1 MSDLERRPEQVANVL
16 VPNGGQRLP
25 SSRDLAGGG
34 LTVSDVDWTGEV
46 VELSDLDTAFP
57 PTDWELANAVV
68 DDGLVRRRG
77 AAYYRRRVA
86 WSARWGEVVV
96 ATCEQ
101 SVAPQPDGRF
111 RAIGAYRTVSL
122 DQHQVISPC
131 GTRRGE
137 VPVDGTGHSG
147 SVDAWPADVRASDD
161 AHGREG
167 KSFRQ
172 AHETVAMLPAAV
184 RRSIFAR
191 ATPPTV
197 FAAQA
202 IRRLDSGTVTVSA
215 LRLRD
220 DEAIAVIG
228 SLQGG
233 AAAWQVEQRT
243 YRFNDAPRLAGGR
256 RPTA

>member
-1 MSDLERRPEQVANVL
+1 MSNLERRPEQAVNVQ
-16 VPNGGQRLP
+16 PKSGQRLT
-25 SSRDLAGGG
+25 SARDLAGGG
-34 LTVSDVDWTGEV
+34 LNVSDVDWSGEI

-77 AAYYRRRVA
+77 TAYYRRRVA
-86 WSARWGEVVV
+86 WSARRDEVVV

-101 SVAPQPDGRF
+101 TVAPQPDGRF
-111 RAIGAYRTVSL
+111 RPIGAYRTVSL
-122 DQHQVISPC
+122 DVHQVISPC

-137 VPVDGTGHSG
+137 VPVDGTEDSRWTD
-147 SVDAWPADVRASDD
+147 SRMSQASNSDD

-167 KSFRQ
+167 KGFRE
-172 AHETVAMLPAAV
+172 AHETVAMLPTAV

-191 ATPPTV
+191 ATPPAV
-197 FAAQA
+197 FAARA
-202 IRRLDSGTVTVSA
+202 IRRLNSGTVTVSA

-233 AAAWQVEQRT
+233 ATTWQVEQRT
-243 YRFNDAPRLAGGR
+243 YCFEDAPRLTGDR
-256 RPTA
+256 RPAS

>member
-1 MSDLERRPEQVANVL
+1 MSGLERRPEPETGL
-16 VPNGGQRLP
+16 PVPHTGQRLTSP
-25 SSRDLAGGG
+25 RDLAVGGRKVG
-34 LTVSDVDWTGEV
+34 DVDWSGEV
-46 VELSDLDTAFP
+46 VELSDLDAAFP

-86 WSARWGEVVV
+86 WSARRDHVVV

-101 SVAPQPDGRF
+101 PVAPQPDGRF
-111 RAIGAYRTVSL
+111 RATGAYRTVSL
-122 DQHQVISPC
+122 DVHQAITPC

-137 VPVDGTGHSG
+137 VPVDGAGRPS
-147 SVDAWPADVRASDD
+147 SADPRSAQASSSDD
-161 AHGREG
+161 AYSREG
-167 KSFRQ
+167 KGFRQ
-172 AHETVAMLPAAV
+172 AHEAVALLPAAV

-197 FAAQA
+197 FAAQGL
-202 IRRLDSGTVTVSA
+202 RRMGPGTVTVSA

-228 SLQGG
+228 SLQSG
-233 AAAWQVEQRT
+233 AATWQVEQRT
-243 YRFNDAPRLAGGR
+243 YRFSDAPRLTGDTR
-256 RPTA
+256 RTS